1 MALVLQKLK
10 SDNYTLTEAES
21 KQIQAVAQQR
31 QASLAGV
38 HPFTSGF
45 NSNYKVLGF
54 SNTQRALF
62 MKVHAPVLLQ
72 LSACLTQHF
81 MLSPPA
87 AKRLCFHTQVTHSSA
102 TSLATRCGHLC
113 RLLALSMLVDSQ
125 SADTL
130 DVVWRC

>member
-1 MALVLQKLK
+1 MAHMLQKLK

-31 QASLAGV
+31 QASLGGG

-54 SNTQRALF
+54 SNAQRALF
-62 MKVHAPVLLQ
+62 MKVHDPVLLQ

-87 AKRLCFHTQVTHSSA
+87 AKRLCFSHPSDTQQRCSPCHTLWSSHVVVICAACLPCRCLPILSQQTH
-102 TSLATRCGHLC
+102 
-113 RLLALSMLVDSQ
+113 
-125 SADTL
+125 
-130 DVVWRC
+130 